1 MLLIVG
7 MMKKYFNI
15 YTNNIM
21 ELIKAVDIPKGDD
34 LYIYSDPIQAQ
45 KNAVKYLG
53 KDTILYKS
61 SRPNKK
67 YMVYDDYDDKYI
79 HFGSMKPPYEDYLK
93 HQNKKRQSNYLARAS
108 NIKGNWKD
116 NKYSSNNLSINI
128 LWK

>member
-1 MLLIVG
+1 
-7 MMKKYFNI
+7 
-15 YTNNIM
+15 M
-21 ELIKAVDIPKGDD
+21 ELIQAVDVPKDDD
-34 LYIYSDPIQAQ
+34 LFQYSNPIQAQ
-45 KNAVKYLG
+45 ENAEKYLG
-53 KDTILYKS
+53 ENVILYKS
-61 SRPNKK
+61 PRPNKK
-67 YMVYDDYDDKYI
+67 YMVYNKYTGDAI